1 MGTNSKY
8 ETREVVRARII
19 ESALQLLLDQ
29 SPADLTLRQIAQH
42 ANCHHPDIVMYFG
55 GKLGLYKELLP
66 SAADVTAARGLPTTF
81 TKPSAELVRLVR
93 LSAWLDEQ
101 DPTYFI
107 NASERVIRDALTNI
121 YIQRFNLPIDV
132 AQLLGQRLM
141 ALVLA
146 AVLHPGSI
154 GLQEHQFSEHFALEI
169 KISQLLGRNTSA

>member
-66 SAADVTAARGLPTTF
+66 SAADVIAARGLPCLLYTS
-81 TKPSAELVRLVR
+81 PSPRDGL
-93 LSAWLDEQ
+93 LSRM
-101 DPTYFI
+101 P
-107 NASERVIRDALTNI
+107 S
-121 YIQRFNLPIDV
+121 
-132 AQLLGQRLM
+132 
-141 ALVLA
+141 
-146 AVLHPGSI
+146 
-154 GLQEHQFSEHFALEI
+154 
-169 KISQLLGRNTSA
+169 SA